1 MARRTLS
8 PIRPLPAGH
17 LMDQVAASLRC
28 LGETR
33 GEVHWTLM
41 CSGIRGEP
49 RATTYANP
57 VVRYLNR
64 RLDIAARLEIPLHSE
79 ELHIDM
85 RDDHHTMLLPRAVV
99 EFLDHFHRALYPALE
114 S

>member
-1 MARRTLS
+1 
-8 PIRPLPAGH
+8 
-17 LMDQVAASLRC
+17 MDQVAASLRC

-57 VVRYLNR
+57 IVRYLNR
-64 RLDIAARLEIPLHSE
+64 RLDIAARLEIPLHSG
-79 ELHIDM
+79 ELHIDLQG
-85 RDDHHTMLLPRAVV
+85 DHHTLLLPPAVV
-99 EFLDHFHRALYPALE
+99 EFLDRFHREFHPELDAG
-114 S
+114 